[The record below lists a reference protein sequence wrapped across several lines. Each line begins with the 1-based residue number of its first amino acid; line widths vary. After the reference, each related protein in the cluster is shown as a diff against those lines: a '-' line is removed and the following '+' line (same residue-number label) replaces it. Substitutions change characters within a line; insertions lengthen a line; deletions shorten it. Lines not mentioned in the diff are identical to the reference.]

1 MIIWIYTDQANSAEL
16 SQSRISS
23 VPVFSSAKEANRQ
36 SKGLYSEVC
45 LFLGSIPLV
54 YEDYPYL
61 PKGILAERFIV
72 S

>member
-1 MIIWIYTDQANSAEL
+1 LIIWIYTDQANSAEL

-36 SKGLYSEVC
+36 SKGLYSEDWISVE
-45 LFLGSIPLV
+45 SIPLA

-61 PKGILAERFIV
+61 TKGILAKRFIV
-72 S
+72 L